1 MTARLSSDADA
12 NLKEN
17 KQQETVLNIEPML
30 MWTLFNINV
39 LGLEILHT
47 SFCTVFVM

>member
-30 MWTLFNINV
+30 MWTFKINV

-47 SFCTVFVM
+47 RFCTVFVM

>member
-1 MTARLSSDADA
+1 MTTRLSSDADA

-17 KQQETVLNIEPML
+17 KQQETVLNIEPIL
-30 MWTLFNINV
+30 MWTFKINYV

-47 SFCTVFVM
+47 LFCTVFVM

>member
-30 MWTLFNINV
+30 MWTFNINV
-39 LGLEILHT
+39 LGLEILQT